1 MTMRENNGTNTL
13 PVFDEIGNIGHD
25 NIYAQQLSFGKHQ
38 ARVNDDNVIA
48 PAHGHAV
55 HSELAQTAEGHNLQ
69 FSGWHFMCPLIV
81 ARRMG
86 SQRSGRLHAE
96 FIHQTGTGLS
106 VLLDLCSSEMAEQLR
121 KSWLRGR
128 VENALRR
135 GFQHAYE
142 KVKVDPNKFLLQL
155 RTAYGVPINS
165 FQGIYSVDVT
175 VLDDLA
181 NRVIHSSMKLAAAQG
196 AGFGLGGILTM
207 VPDLGILAG
216 ITLRTIQKLSLI
228 YGFEYNTDEETAELW
243 IAAASAAG
251 VDISREVLEKEVVNR
266 FVPKVIQRIAAQAS
280 KEAVEKWSG
289 RVIPV
294 ASSAIGAGL
303 NYYFVRAWGQRA
315 QAHFRDKHI
324 ELRRHRFAEE
334 SAPPMVVSPVP
345 PSF

>member
-1 MTMRENNGTNTL
+1 MA
-13 PVFDEIGNIGHD
+13 DYI
-25 NIYAQQLSFGKHQ
+25 
-38 ARVNDDNVIA
+38 
-48 PAHGHAV
+48 
-55 HSELAQTAEGHNLQ
+55 
-69 FSGWHFMCPLIV
+69 
-81 ARRMG
+81 
-86 SQRSGRLHAE
+86 RLCMQE
-96 FIHQTGTGLS
+96 TGTGFYP
-106 VLLDLCSSEMAEQLR
+106 LLDLRSNEMVEQLR

-128 VENALRR
+128 VEDALRR

-155 RTAYGVPINS
+155 RAAYGVPINS

-181 NRVIHSSMKLAAAQG
+181 NRIIHSGMKLAAAEG

-207 VPDLGILAG
+207 VPDLSILAG
-216 ITLRTIQKLSLI
+216 ITLRTIQKLSLL

-251 VDISREVLEKEVVNR
+251 VDISREVLEKEVVHR
-266 FVPKVIQRIAAQAS
+266 FVPKVIQRIAVQAS

-289 RVIPV
+289 RMIPI

-315 QAHFRDKHI
+315 QAHFREKHI
-324 ELRRHRFAEE
+324 EIRQRQFAGEAAVPLGVNPVRRL
-334 SAPPMVVSPVP
+334 S
-345 PSF
+345 